1 MTEEVR
7 NKIEQYGA
15 EVDRLSIGGEYD
27 KLKLLLDEMER
38 FKRTDEEVKKDA
50 AFNYYLGTAY
60 GAYSDYLVRS
70 GKCHTDSDVIEL
82 RRTSMFYLRKGI
94 ATYDPSIHTDS
105 RALLRILTNYANGL
119 DTAGRVIEALR
130 IYRRVLILKS
140 FEPQRSLL
148 DCSWELW

>member
-1 MTEEVR
+1 MGKTKMTEEVR

-94 ATYDPSIHTDS
+94 LRQWSFPVVLSPHFIILQIYKKNDKTSPFIMNNPNPQKQFTK
-105 RALLRILTNYANGL
+105 LLG
-119 DTAGRVIEALR
+119 
-130 IYRRVLILKS
+130 
-140 FEPQRSLL
+140 
-148 DCSWELW
+148 